1 MFWWEDVGFMVK
13 AEELDCPGS
22 VMFAPFLLPGGL
34 LAEAQHNLS
43 SFYGLFVN
51 GDVTQLCSRTAMQC
65 MV

>member
-1 MFWWEDVGFMVK
+1 MVK